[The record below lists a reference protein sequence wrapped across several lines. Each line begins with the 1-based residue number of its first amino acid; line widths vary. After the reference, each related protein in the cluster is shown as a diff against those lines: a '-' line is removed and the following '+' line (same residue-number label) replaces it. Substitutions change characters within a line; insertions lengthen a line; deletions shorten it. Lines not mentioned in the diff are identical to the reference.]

1 MIKNLKIRKTVEFT
15 KELND
20 QIELFA
26 KQNTLNFTQVLN
38 LALQK
43 FISEGHTITFTQL
56 KQSRGK

>member
-1 MIKNLKIRKTVEFT
+1 MIKNLKVRKNIEFT

-20 QIELFA
+20 EIELFA

-43 FISEGHTITFTQL
+43 FISEGHTITFTPV
-56 KQSRGK
+56 KTKRGR